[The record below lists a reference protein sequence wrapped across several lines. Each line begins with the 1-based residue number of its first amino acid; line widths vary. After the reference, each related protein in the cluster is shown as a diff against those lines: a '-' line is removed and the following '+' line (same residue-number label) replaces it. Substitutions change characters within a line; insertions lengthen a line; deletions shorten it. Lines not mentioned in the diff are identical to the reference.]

1 MTRILLV
8 DNDATRASLLKDI
21 LEGPGHY
28 ELLNCSDLTSAQEIY
43 RNGHPHVSLVM
54 CACEV
59 GDENPDPA
67 HVWLEYLST
76 RRKKVIALSEK
87 GVTGLRTL
95 DRQHLDANSLLQTI
109 SQVLGC

>member
-59 GDENPDPA
+59 GYRA
-67 HVWLEYLST
+67 FRKRGYRST
-76 RRKKVIALSEK
+76 YIRPSA
-87 GVTGLRTL
+87 
-95 DRQHLDANSLLQTI
+95 
-109 SQVLGC
+109 LGCQLSPADHFPSFGLLILSFLPRIFIQGTVVSSAAS